1 MKVLVNALSVSNM
14 SGRHVL
20 LGHLSQLS
28 RWTRGQHE
36 YYVLHH
42 HRNSDLCRDL
52 GENVRWV
59 NCPPYTSRWAS
70 RAVWERIALPHLVT
84 SLKIDFVFMPSGTVA
99 HGCPVPQISF
109 AQNPWCLVKGIGR
122 TPSDVPKAAIQRRE
136 YRVAMREAAM
146 MVFNSEYMRS
156 AYRENADFEERYS
169 EIVYQ
174 GIDNTTLESAAHIA
188 PAIKKDPYSIL
199 SVSAMAPHKGVDTV
213 IKALERLIRQYRL
226 PVRLS
231 LVGPWPD
238 DRYERKMRNLISE
251 LRLQDSVKIAGFV
264 SRERLHQYYAESG
277 IFCLMSQCE
286 SFGIPAVEAQAFG
299 TPVVSSN
306 CCAIP
311 EVCGEG
317 GVYCDHDDIEGVSSA
332 LSTLLTDEREWKRV
346 SAAAVVNASRF
357 RWDICSMPLL
367 NMFKVV
373 FSMS

>member
-1 MKVLVNALSVSNM
+1 M

-28 RWTRGQHE
+28 KWTRGQHE

-42 HRNSDLCRDL
+42 RHNSDLCRDL

-59 NCPPYTSRWAS
+59 NCPPYTSRWAT
-70 RAVWERIALPHLVT
+70 RAVWERSALPNLVT
-84 SLKIDFVFMPSGTVA
+84 RLKIDFVFMPSGMVA
-99 HGCPVPQISF
+99 HGCPVPQVSF

-122 TPSDVPKAAIQRRE
+122 TPSDVLKAAIQRHE
-136 YRVAMREAAM
+136 YRVAMRNAAM

-156 AYRENADFEERYS
+156 AYRENASFEEKYS

-174 GIDNTTLESAAHIA
+174 GIDDTTFESAVRIA
-188 PAIKKDPYSIL
+188 PIIKKDPYAIL
-199 SVSAMAPHKGVDTV
+199 SVSAMAPHKGVDTL

-238 DRYERKMRNLISE
+238 NRYEKKMRNLISE
-251 LRLQDSVKIAGFV
+251 LRLQDSVTIAGFV
-264 SRERLHQYYAESG
+264 SREKLHQYYAESG

-299 TPVVSSN
+299 TPVVSST

-311 EVCGEG
+311 EVCGLG
-317 GVYCDHDDIEGVSSA
+317 GVYLLHDDIEGVSSA
-332 LSTLLTDEREWKRV
+332 LHRLLTDAKEWDV
-346 SAAAVVNASRF
+346 LSCAAAANASRF
-357 RWDICSMPLL
+357 KWDLCSRPLL
-367 NMFKVV
+367 NMFEVLQA
-373 FSMS
+373 